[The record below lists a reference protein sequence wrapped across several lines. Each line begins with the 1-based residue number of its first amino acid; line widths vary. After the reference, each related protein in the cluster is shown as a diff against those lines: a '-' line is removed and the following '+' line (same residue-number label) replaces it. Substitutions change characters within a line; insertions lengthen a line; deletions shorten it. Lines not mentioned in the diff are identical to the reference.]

1 MASIKQINENTFQ
14 VVISLGYLNN
24 QKIRKKKNFKID
36 EKLTPKQKQ
45 KEIKRLA
52 YEYELYLKNG
62 ELKKDD
68 LKLAEFMK
76 IWWNENV
83 IPETS
88 PTTQKRYESL
98 CIPIIEK
105 LGYLKLKE
113 ISVLNVTRFKNYL
126 ATAKSKVPIKNEK
139 GEIVD
144 YKTYSPKTQRH
155 YWVMLSTILN
165 YACKLDYITTNPCSK
180 VSAPKLKTI
189 EANYLEIE
197 EIKNILELLKNEPI
211 KNRVMIETYIFSGA
225 RRGEIMA
232 IEYSDIDFEKGT
244 INISKTSEYI
254 SGKGIITK
262 EPKTE
267 KSIRT
272 IYIPDFL
279 VKELKIYRVWHNKE
293 RILMRRQVG
302 K

>member
-1 MASIKQINENTFQ
+1 MSSIKQINENTFQ
-14 VVISLGYLNN
+14 VVVSLGYLNN
-24 QKIRKKKNFKID
+24 HKIRKKKNFKID
-36 EKLTPKQKQ
+36 KKLTPKQKQ
-45 KEIKRLA
+45 KEIERLA

-68 LKLAEFMK
+68 VKLAEFMK

-98 CIPIIEK
+98 CIPIVEK

-113 ISVLNVTRFKNYL
+113 ISVLHVTRFKNYL
-126 ATAKSKVPIKNEK
+126 AVAKSKVPIKNDK

-155 YWVMLSTILN
+155 YWVTLSTILN
-165 YACKLDYITTNPCSK
+165 YACKLDYISTNPCSK
-180 VSAPKLKTI
+180 VSAPKLKPT
-189 EANYLEIE
+189 EANYLEVE
-197 EIKNILELLKNEPI
+197 EIKNMLRLLKREDI
-211 KNRVMIETYIFSGA
+211 KSRVLLETYILSGA

-232 IEYSDIDFEKGT
+232 IEYSDLDLENAIIK
-244 INISKTSEYI
+244 INKTSEYI
-254 SGKGIITK
+254 SGIGIITK

-267 KSIRT
+267 KSKRT
-272 IYIPDFL
+272 IYIPEFL
-279 VKELKIYRVWHNKE
+279 VKELKIYKAWHNKE
-293 RILMRRQVG
+293 RMLMRR
-302 K
+302 